1 MFRGAKLF
9 SQNVRFFLTEP
20 RRFPDA
26 AGLPR
31 PAAGSGATRGLAL
44 SPWSV
49 FPHECCRYPLRV
61 NHKKLA
67 GASNPN
73 RDQQFQHITA
83 LRERCAADNS
93 PLISV
98 DTKKKELVGTFR
110 NPGAK
115 WDRSPQRSP
124 HFIT

>member
-20 RRFPDA
+20 RWFPAA

-49 FPHECCRYPLRV
+49 FPHECCWYPSSGSIGPGPRSAA
-61 NHKKLA
+61 KKN
-67 GASNPN
+67 GGNES
-73 RDQQFQHITA
+73 
-83 LRERCAADNS
+83 
-93 PLISV
+93 
-98 DTKKKELVGTFR
+98 
-110 NPGAK
+110 
-115 WDRSPQRSP
+115 
-124 HFIT
+124 